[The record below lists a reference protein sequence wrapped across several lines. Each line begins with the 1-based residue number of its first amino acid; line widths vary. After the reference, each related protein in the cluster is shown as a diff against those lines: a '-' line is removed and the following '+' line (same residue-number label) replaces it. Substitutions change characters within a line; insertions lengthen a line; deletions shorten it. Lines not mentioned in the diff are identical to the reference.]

1 MTVSIAVLSERA
13 VLAVEGAEVRDFL
26 HSLLTCDL
34 LPLETGEAAYGAL
47 LTPQGK
53 ILFDLFAVAT
63 ERGFLLDGAAS
74 AADDLLKR
82 LMMYRLRRKIEIARR
97 PELAIAAIWDDCQSS
112 ARSRESGNPGSAGEP
127 PDLLGPRLRGD
138 ERVWDL
144 EDAIVFRDPRAEG
157 LGYRAIAPLATLQ
170 TAANTDPGHYHAHRV
185 RLGIPDSDRDIG
197 TGALFPHEADLDQLH
212 GVSFTKGCFVG
223 QEVVSRMEH
232 RGTARS
238 RIVPVRFAA
247 AVPSG
252 TEIAAGGRSLG
263 TVLSTADGR
272 GLALMRLDRAEAALS
287 NGDAL
292 MAGETPVAIEKP
304 AWARFALPGAEGA

>member
-1 MTVSIAVLSERA
+1 MAVKRRGSLKRLPGLRKRGPPGKGREPVAVSIAVLSERA
-13 VLAVEGAEVRDFL
+13 VLAVEGAEARDFL
-26 HSLLTCDL
+26 HPLLTCDL
-34 LPLETGEAAYGAL
+34 LPPQTGE
-47 LTPQGK
+47 
-53 ILFDLFAVAT
+53 
-63 ERGFLLDGAAS
+63 

-223 QEVVSRMEH
+223 QEAVSRMEH
-232 RGTARS
+232 RGTAPRPHL
-238 RIVPVRFAA
+238 PVRF
-247 AVPSG
+247 
-252 TEIAAGGRSLG
+252 
-263 TVLSTADGR
+263 
-272 GLALMRLDRAEAALS
+272 
-287 NGDAL
+287 
-292 MAGETPVAIEKP
+292 
-304 AWARFALPGAEGA
+304 GA